1 MKNKHFHKA
10 KAKPK
15 IRPAV
20 NVQYATRMPGSNG
33 ITPAILGRAWGGYYT
48 GVQLG
53 MDERLQEESDKHRE
67 QAAETMTPYYYGC
80 AIMALR
86 EAFHFGPERIARFM
100 AAMNDKLNEH
110 QDTPP
115 DEVMQKAVDG
125 LRGFELE
132 ID

>member
-1 MKNKHFHKA
+1 MKNKHFHKT

-15 IRPAV
+15 LPFSAPAV
-20 NVQYATRMPGSNG
+20 QYSSSMNHTRL
-33 ITPAILGRAWGGYYT
+33 TPAILGRAWGSYYT
-48 GVQLG
+48 GVQFG
-53 MDERLQEESDKHRE
+53 MDERLQEESDKHIE
-67 QAAETMTPYYYGC
+67 KAAETMTPYYYGC

-86 EAFHFGPERIARFM
+86 EAFHFGPVRIARFM
-100 AAMNDKLNEH
+100 DAMNTKLSEN

-115 DEVMQKAVDG
+115 DAVMQKAIDK